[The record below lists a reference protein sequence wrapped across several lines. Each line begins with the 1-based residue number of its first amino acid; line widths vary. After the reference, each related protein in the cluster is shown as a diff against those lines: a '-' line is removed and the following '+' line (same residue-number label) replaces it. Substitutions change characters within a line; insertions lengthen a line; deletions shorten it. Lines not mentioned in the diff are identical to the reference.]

1 MIAAA
6 RALAPRGTRLLL
18 ANGYLATVPLGFQMV
33 VIPLYLSRAGFD
45 PAFIGLL
52 FTVSGLVTSGLVAL
66 SGVLADRFGRSRFL
80 VAGTALPAASYAIL
94 ALTTDPAWLV
104 VAATLGGVGLANGAA
119 GALTVSSFDA
129 LLAERTS
136 GEQRTRV
143 FASAQALWNLALAT
157 GAAFAG
163 APELLRAS
171 GIADLDSYRPAF
183 VASMVVILVATVFVL
198 PLRDLHRSPEHMP
211 THWLPR
217 RSVRPIATYSLGIG
231 LLGFGLGVA
240 VQLMPLWFNLRFGV
254 TEAELGPWY
263 AVAQFL
269 SIASVVVVPWLDRRF
284 GASRSVLG
292 MQLTAGAL
300 LALIILMP
308 AFAPAAILFVSR
320 SFMSNLS
327 WPFQQSL
334 LMSAVV
340 PSERASAAG
349 IGFSV
354 WGFTNALGPGIAGFL
369 LATGVLSLPLLA
381 GSVAYVGAGLVFG
394 IGFGRIR
401 PAQLTIE
408 PRTPAEAAGD

>member
-1 MIAAA
+1 MSGLFPAGA
-6 RALAPRGTRLLL
+6 RLLL

-33 VIPLYLSRAGFD
+33 VFPLYMTRAGFD

-52 FTVSGLVTSGLVAL
+52 FTISGLVTSALVAV

-80 VAGTALPAASYAIL
+80 VAGTALPATSYAIL

-104 VAATLGGVGLANGAA
+104 VAAILGGVGLANGAA

-136 GEQRTRV
+136 DAERTRV

-157 GAAFAG
+157 GAIFAG
-163 APELLRAS
+163 IPEILRAT
-171 GIADLDSYRPAF
+171 GVAELDSYRPAF
-183 VASMVVILVATVFVL
+183 VVSIAVIVIATLLVL
-198 PLRDLHRSPEHMP
+198 PIRDMHRTPDQRP

-217 RSVRPIATYSLGIG
+217 RSVRPIVTYSIGIG

-240 VQLMPLWFNLRFGV
+240 VQLMPLWLNLRFGV

-263 AVAQFL
+263 ALAQVL
-269 SIASVVVVPWLDRRF
+269 SIVSVIVVPWLDRRF
-284 GASRSVLG
+284 GPSRSVLG
-292 MQLTAGAL
+292 MQLMSGAL
-300 LALIILMP
+300 LALIVVMP
-308 AFAPAAILFVSR
+308 VFTLAVLLFVAR
-320 SFMSNLS
+320 SFLTNLS

-334 LMSAVV
+334 LMSAVE
-340 PSERASAAG
+340 PSERASGAG

-354 WGFTNALGPGIAGFL
+354 WGFANALGPGIAGYL
-369 LATGVLSLPLLA
+369 LATGILALPLLFGA
-381 GSVAYVGAGLVFG
+381 VAYASAGLVFG

-401 PAQLTIE
+401 RARLAAE
-408 PRTPAEAAGD
+408 LRGPAEAAS